1 MIDRVLYAL
10 VALALASVLV
20 FDSTF
25 LENVF
30 HAFGEPTAITS
41 LGIWEVSTASIL
53 AALIVAAIVMERRRP

>member
-41 LGIWEVSTASIL
+41 VGIWEVSVAGIL
-53 AALIVAAIVMERRRP
+53 AAVIVAAIVMERRP